1 MPQKCAACGRWNFH
15 CVYLG
20 SNRGAGVR
28 AAVKGLA
35 LVDVLEVGHGTLLRG
50 IGSPKPFPAHAS
62 ARTTHRRKRDRPSRG
77 VLKLGKSEIP
87 HEPVGP
93 AVHGDDEALASPF
106 VKCLLR
112 LIRTQDSFGLWEGH
126 SDAELLAEFIITK
139 QQQRAVPFGGDP
151 DPDALWRLDMFY
163 TAVALAIEERSGV
176 STSPTIEM
184 KPVGASSGWAFCRDV
199 HRFGFETFR
208 KLAEAGTKLVD
219 DATAAIEA

>member
-1 MPQKCAACGRWNFH
+1 MTN
-15 CVYLG
+15 
-20 SNRGAGVR
+20 N
-28 AAVKGLA
+28 
-35 LVDVLEVGHGTLLRG
+35 
-50 IGSPKPFPAHAS
+50 
-62 ARTTHRRKRDRPSRG
+62 
-77 VLKLGKSEIP
+77 EIP
-87 HEPVGP
+87 PVGP
-93 AVHGDDEALASPF
+93 AVNNDDEDLASPF

-184 KPVGASSGWAFCRDV
+184 KPVGASGGWAFCRDV

>member
-1 MPQKCAACGRWNFH
+1 MTN
-15 CVYLG
+15 
-20 SNRGAGVR
+20 N
-28 AAVKGLA
+28 
-35 LVDVLEVGHGTLLRG
+35 
-50 IGSPKPFPAHAS
+50 
-62 ARTTHRRKRDRPSRG
+62 
-77 VLKLGKSEIP
+77 EIP
-87 HEPVGP
+87 PVGP
-93 AVHGDDEALASPF
+93 AVNNDDEALASPF

-126 SDAELLAEFIITK
+126 SDAELLAEFIITR

-176 STSPTIEM
+176 STSPIIGM
-184 KPVGASSGWAFCRDV
+184 KPLRVSSGWAFCRDV